1 MDEMDDLAIKAQLNE
16 ISNKIDSIIQKIN
29 DLEPEQTEK
38 SEDDDSRQE
47 KK

>member
-1 MDEMDDLAIKAQLNE
+1 MDEMDDLAIKAQINE

-38 SEDDDSRQE
+38 SGDDDSHQE
-47 KK
+47 TK